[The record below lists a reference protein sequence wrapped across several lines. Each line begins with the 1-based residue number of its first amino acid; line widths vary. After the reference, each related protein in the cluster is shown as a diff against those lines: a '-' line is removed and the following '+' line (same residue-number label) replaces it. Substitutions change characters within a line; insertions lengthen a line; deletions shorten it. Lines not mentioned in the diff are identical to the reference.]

1 MKKSEIIQKLINIE
15 KEKGE
20 KMTITLDYINYLEEQ
35 KKLIEIGDIEIK

>member
-20 KMTITLDYINYLEEQ
+20 KMTITLDYINYLESQ